1 MKHPPWPFFN
11 LIEFRYGKRCLVLPS
26 CYRPVLVGAEPAVGD
41 GVPFLSPGIS
51 NISGLLLE
59 TYQKSGGTSALLLF
73 AAWLVVLD
81 WKYVSQ
87 WDILHHISLQ

>member
-1 MKHPPWPFFN
+1 MSEPKGCCCPPA
-11 LIEFRYGKRCLVLPS
+11 S
-26 CYRPVLVGAEPAVGD
+26 VGAEAVTGD
-41 GVPFLSPGIS
+41 GLPFLSPGIS
-51 NISGLLLE
+51 DISGLLLE